1 MLTKSVA
8 YFSFHECWLY
18 HNYESA
24 NTCTTPAAASLASA
38 VDVDDLQAWRMVHI
52 SVVSRNC
59 SVLARIRGPYS
70 KTNFLHCQDIRINK
84 NYLLAIYSKMTLS
97 ISILKIR
104 HIYNSLKSL
113 FWEVDV
119 PYFIQFLWLLSP
131 FLQTCPQNYMPSRA
145 PRLSLA
151 EWNKKS
157 ISRLPCNT
165 NNFLDKIIFV

>member
-1 MLTKSVA
+1 MQTTYRHGEWCIYLLFPETA
-8 YFSFHECWLY
+8 LCWQGS
-18 HNYESA
+18 E
-24 NTCTTPAAASLASA
+24 
-38 VDVDDLQAWRMVHI
+38 
-52 SVVSRNC
+52 
-59 SVLARIRGPYS
+59 ARIQKPTFCTAKILGSTKIIY
-70 KTNFLHCQDIRINK
+70 
-84 NYLLAIYSKMTLS
+84 LAIYSKMTLS
-97 ISILKIR
+97 ISILKIC

-165 NNFLDKIIFV
+165 NNFLDKLFLCNATLWRISRYIPRDSY